1 MICNIWWKKIVMIIR
16 NFWRYCKFF
25 FIILE
30 IKEFFYKIDLNG
42 DGRLFWCELMKV
54 VVILGMNLM
63 DKDIDVMMKDVDK
76 NSMLKL

>member
-1 MICNIWWKKIVMIIR
+1 MKENSDDNQKFLKILYI
-16 NFWRYCKFF
+16 FF
-25 FIILE
+25 LIILE

>member
-1 MICNIWWKKIVMIIR
+1 MILYI
-16 NFWRYCKFF
+16 F